1 MGLKDG
7 LFSLLLFCL
16 HRVIIHELDEAPRVL
31 VGMYRADLSEA
42 VRDPLLDMVWYDYRH
57 AEIDGVGC
65 VRIESGDDYM
75 SSHQCC
81 LTLNSVSALLLML

>member
-1 MGLKDG
+1 MGSKDG

-42 VRDPLLDMVWYDYRH
+42 VRHPLLDMVWYDMITDMSTVIVFKMCADR
-57 AEIDGVGC
+57 
-65 VRIESGDDYM
+65 VR
-75 SSHQCC
+75 
-81 LTLNSVSALLLML
+81 

>member
-31 VGMYRADLSEA
+31 VGMYRADLGEA
-42 VRDPLLDMVWYDYRH
+42 VRDPLLDMV
-57 AEIDGVGC
+57 
-65 VRIESGDDYM
+65 
-75 SSHQCC
+75 
-81 LTLNSVSALLLML
+81 